1 MDGKACWEAAGGGGG
16 LWKPRLKDRVL
27 VFCQRGGRAEGL
39 SAAKLSP
46 LTLKSPEKALN
57 ATEDAERRAARGRE
71 VARLATR
78 DNE

>member
-1 MDGKACWEAAGGGGG
+1 M
-16 LWKPRLKDRVL
+16 L
-27 VFCQRGGRAEGL
+27 VFCLRGDRAEGL

-57 ATEDAERRAARGRE
+57 ATEDAERRAARRRE
-71 VARLATR
+71 VTRLAKR

>member
-1 MDGKACWEAAGGGGG
+1 MEMLAGRLLGGGG
-16 LWKPRLKDRVL
+16 LWKPLLKDPVL

-57 ATEDAERRAARGRE
+57 GTEDAERRAARGRE

>member
-1 MDGKACWEAAGGGGG
+1 MDCWEAAGGGGSLEASTQGPSAG
-16 LWKPRLKDRVL
+16 L
-27 VFCQRGGRAEGL
+27 L
-39 SAAKLSP
+39 SARWQSRRPVCRQAEP

-57 ATEDAERRAARGRE
+57 GTEDAERRAARGRE